1 MRRMK
6 GERVMGKRY
15 KVGPAGHGGCS
26 KVVVLHPD
34 IPIAVGERVQFS
46 DLGDG
51 TFRFWKVVE
60 PVVRARK
67 RVDSRHR
74 RGVR

>member
-1 MRRMK
+1 MRRLK

-15 KVGPAGHGGCS
+15 VVGPAGAGGCS

-34 IPIAVGERVQFS
+34 IHIVPGDKVQFS

-51 TFRFWKVVE
+51 TYRLWKSND
-60 PVVRARK
+60 PVVRRRKALDGAR
-67 RVDSRHR
+67 R
-74 RGVR
+74 RG